1 MPESPPP
8 WRCQVGCVLARGQ
21 HVSGPRCPLA
31 AAQPAAQLLREAAP
45 QAPGRRRDSA
55 ESLPPAPVAPS
66 KKKDE
71 SPQTPSDEKLN
82 WNSRVV
88 VLDNFGTIQ
97 ESLNCTLQRAD
108 LMASDISR

>member
-66 KKKDE
+66 KKRTRALRP
-71 SPQTPSDEKLN
+71 PQMK
-82 WNSRVV
+82 NST
-88 VLDNFGTIQ
+88 GIP
-97 ESLNCTLQRAD
+97 E
-108 LMASDISR
+108 